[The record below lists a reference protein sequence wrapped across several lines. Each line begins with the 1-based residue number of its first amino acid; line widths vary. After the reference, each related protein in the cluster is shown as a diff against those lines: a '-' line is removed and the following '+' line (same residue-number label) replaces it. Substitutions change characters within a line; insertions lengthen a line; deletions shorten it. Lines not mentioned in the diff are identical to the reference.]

1 MQGLQDECAFLLHRA
16 RLERERALNAEEPAD
31 YRRHVELARM
41 YEKRLIAAA
50 SRQ

>member
-1 MQGLQDECAFLLHRA
+1 MNGLGDECAFLLYRSA
-16 RLERERALNAEEPAD
+16 MERERALNAKKPAE

-41 YEKRLIAAA
+41 YEKRLIAAT